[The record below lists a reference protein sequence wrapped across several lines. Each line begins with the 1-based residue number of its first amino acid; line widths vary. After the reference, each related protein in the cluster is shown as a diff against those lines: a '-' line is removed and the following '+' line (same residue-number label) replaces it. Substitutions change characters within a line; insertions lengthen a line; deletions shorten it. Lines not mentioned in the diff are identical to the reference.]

1 MPSLLIVYHSQSGT
15 CADLARAA
23 AEGARQE
30 EGVQVLVQRA
40 CDAGVRDLAAADG
53 LLLVAAENSG
63 SLSGGAKEFLD
74 RIFYPAI
81 DQSLVLPYALF
92 RWGSGRE
99 ALLGLPIILVSAAF
113 GLAGNLLWID
123 PVNELYFIGMVQI
136 FDRNNPA
143 GRLELREASSEAIYG
158 VLQGE

>member
-40 CDAGVRDLAAADG
+40 CDAGVQDLAAADG

-81 DQSLVLPYALF
+81 DQSLVLPYAL
-92 RWGSGRE
+92 
-99 ALLGLPIILVSAAF
+99 LVSAGNDGRGAAQQAQRILRGIPF
-113 GLAGNLLWID
+113 TPVAEPQILRGEISDAHRDSARDAGLALAAGLD
-123 PVNELYFIGMVQI
+123 MGI
-136 FDRNNPA
+136 F
-143 GRLELREASSEAIYG
+143 
-158 VLQGE
+158 